1 MSCLLV
7 GGDKVRAER
16 NRGIERRGRWLRGVL
31 GGILAVNFVFG
42 LFLAGDSTA
51 RAASEAELQQE
62 IRSLE
67 NKSRSKEGEK
77 SQAQKDLNQLK
88 ADKDRLKQEISSLD
102 SQITETNA
110 RVENLKAKIEENT
123 KKKEEREA
131 ALKAATERLETRRE
145 ELQKRLYRLYVQGDM
160 TYGEVLFGA
169 QDFGDFVGRVEI
181 LTAAVEADKRLLVDF
196 KRAKDEV
203 ERQKQALES
212 LIASLETDRLALQE
226 ELSRLALRKEEH
238 TAKLST
244 YEDTEKQIAQKLAGI
259 DEELAQ
265 IAVERSRASAE
276 LERIIQERRAQEA
289 QRAQAGQSTI
299 PEGVFAWPVP
309 GYYAISSPY
318 GYRIHPI
325 FGTRQFHNGID
336 IPAPMRTLIVA
347 ADTGVVTY
355 ARWMS
360 GFGNTVI
367 IAHSGGVSTLYG
379 HIDYGGILVSEGQ
392 VVSRGQQIAVI
403 GTTGYSTGPHLH
415 FSVLANGGY
424 VPPCNYV
431 RCP

>member
-1 MSCLLV
+1 MGATPNREKGDRGRRFRGILGGTLAVLLV
-7 GGDKVRAER
+7 
-16 NRGIERRGRWLRGVL
+16 L
-31 GGILAVNFVFG
+31 GL
-42 LFLAGDSTA
+42 LPAGNPTA
-51 RAASEAELQQE
+51 RAASEADLKRKIQNLDTEL
-62 IRSLE
+62 RA
-67 NKSRSKEGEK
+67 KEGEK
-77 SQAQKDLNQLK
+77 SQAQKDLDQLRE
-88 ADKDRLKQEISSLD
+88 DKERLKQEISALD
-102 SQITETNA
+102 SQIAETNA

-131 ALKAATERLETRRE
+131 ALKAATERLETHKE

-169 QDFGDFVGRVEI
+169 RDFADFVGRVEI
-181 LTAAVEADKRLLVDF
+181 LTAAVEADKRLLVEY

-203 ERQKQALES
+203 ERQKRALES
-212 LIASLETDRLALQE
+212 LIASLETDRRALQE

-244 YEDTEKQIAQKLAGI
+244 YEDTERQIAQKLGEI
-259 DEELAQ
+259 DAELAR
-265 IAVERSRASAE
+265 IAAERSRASAE

-289 QRAQAGQSTI
+289 QRAREAQLGI
-299 PEGVFAWPVP
+299 PEGIFAWPVP

-318 GYRIHPI
+318 AWRTHPI

-336 IPAPMRTLIVA
+336 IPAPKRTPIVA

-367 IAHSGGVSTLYG
+367 IAHGNGVSTLYG
-379 HIDYGGILVSEGQ
+379 HIDDGGILVSEGQ
-392 VVSRGQQIAVI
+392 TVSRGERIALV

-415 FSVLANGGY
+415 FSVIVNGNY